1 MKTLYNTD
9 SCKRTFCY
17 SNQTDEDIEEYE
29 EYEESL
35 YEYIIQ
41 GTENN
46 LIDLK

>member
-17 SNQTDEDIEEYE
+17 SNQIDEDI
-29 EYEESL
+29 EESL

-41 GTENN
+41 GTEK
-46 LIDLK
+46 II